1 MGMMTGVRRFWS
13 SRSGLDAERFGR
25 WNEAVKR
32 GEKEFFYERLQRAG
46 LFRRNGVAA
55 FSHASGRKKWLRARP
70 GRGRREMGFGVAA
83 TLWVTVGVYVFPR
96 RPCGEM
102 GGMGAG
108 SRPLPVGEGARNWK
122 VLSCS
127 KSENRVSLL
136 GEHVRA
142 SICQAVGI
150 SSRRF
155 RRHGKTAREKI
166 SPVFPRNPLIS
177 LISNERIQGNPRKS
191 NTLKRGFLNRNR

>member
-108 SRPLPVGEGARNWK
+108 LATLACRGGRPELED
-122 VLSCS
+122 CS

-142 SICQAVGI
+142 SICQAVRI

-177 LISNERIQGNPRKS
+177 LISNERIQRKS
-191 NTLKRGFLNRNR
+191 KEIQHPETGVLNRNR